1 MKTTVSLVLFI
12 GFLTAAGCKHEP
24 IIPHETI
31 DPIDTIPIDTLPDDT
46 IVSNC
51 DPDTSYF
58 QNDVAQIFA
67 SSCAVPG
74 CHDAGTHAE
83 GVVLTNYGN
92 IINTGD
98 INPGSPNSSKA
109 YEVMID
115 NNPAD
120 IMPPPGSGITLTQ
133 DQIHTVRDWIAQGAR
148 NNSCVENA
156 ACDTVNVSYSLDVR
170 PILSSYCV
178 GCHNTTSP
186 QGGIALSTFDQVDAT
201 VTSGRLIG
209 SIEHLAGFSAMP
221 KNQAKLSACRVA
233 LIRNWI
239 NQGAL
244 NN

>member
-1 MKTTVSLVLFI
+1 MKTTFSLLLFI
-12 GFLTAAGCKHEP
+12 GFLAAAGCKHEP

-46 IVSNC
+46 IVSTC

-58 QNDVAQIFA
+58 QNDVLPIFA

-74 CHDAGTHAE
+74 CHDAISHEE
-83 GVVLTNYGN
+83 GVTLTNYN
-92 IINTGD
+92 TIVNTGD
-98 INPGSPNSSKA
+98 VNPGNPNGSDV
-109 YEVMID
+109 YQVMID
-115 NNPAD
+115 NNPWD
-120 IMPPPGSGITLTQ
+120 RMPPPGSGITLTQ
-133 DQIHTVRDWIAQGAR
+133 DQLNTVRDWIAQGAL
-148 NNSCVENA
+148 NNSCIESA
-156 ACDTVNVSYSLDVR
+156 ACDTVNVSYLTDVR
-170 PILSSYCV
+170 PIISTYCL
-178 GCHNTTSP
+178 GCHNASAP
-186 QGGIALSTFDQVDAT
+186 QGGIALSTFDQVNAT

-221 KNQAKLSACRVA
+221 KNQAKLSACRIA